1 MAALIELKYFN
12 TFWLKKIKT
21 ITDVGAEG
29 LYSRDVVAAFN
40 GKTFELPNNPSP
52 PPSLVNVNVGQ
63 KVTFT
68 YTDSDP
74 FGVAHDYSG
83 YVVSRE
89 INSLFR
95 VEVTLST
102 APIGTVPANT
112 TVTFGK
118 IINFDNI
125 PAAYALPNN
134 AADNWF
140 IEESRIRG
148 GYNNVSV
155 DFGVKAYLV
164 EDEPK
169 QSHKFSGLIHSGVFN
184 SRTGF
189 NATNQFSVGED
200 ITRTIDPANGSI
212 QKLYAEDTNLI
223 IFQESKVSKSLIDKD
238 AIYSA
243 EGNASVTSRN
253 LVIGQNVAF
262 GGEYGISTDPES
274 FAVNGYRKYFTD
286 RDQNVVCR
294 LSMDGIT
301 PISNY
306 GMTDFFRDKLSTAV
320 VGGIKGG
327 WDAHNKQYVVSIDG
341 GVGPTPGGSGILG
354 PIYNTLSFDESVKG
368 WTSLFD
374 YKPNQ
379 LFSINNDYFTTN
391 AGKIYQHY
399 ALEKSTT
406 ARGVFYGVGYNSNVT
421 FIFNVAPSTIKNFK
435 TINYEGDTGWK
446 MVSFNT
452 NTDKTL
458 PITEAVFAT
467 TLEQMQNALLINRFK
482 LKEDKYFSDL
492 VNSTS
497 SQNGEV
503 VFGSSSSGVK
513 GFFGE
518 VKMEVNNANNA
529 KKELFAVSTGFV
541 QSS

>member
-1 MAALIELKYFN
+1 MAAVIELKYFN

-21 ITDVGAEG
+21 ITDVGVGATRTTRLDFSG
-29 LYSRDVVAAFN
+29 LTVTLS
-40 GKTFELPNNPSP
+40 NNPP
-52 PPSLVNVNVGQ
+52 PPGLSVTEMNVGQ
-63 KVTFT
+63 EVTFT
-68 YTDSDP
+68 YTDAASS
-74 FGVAHDYSG
+74 VVYNYSG
-83 YVVSRE
+83 YIVSRISDTE
-89 INSLFR
+89 F
-95 VEVTLST
+95 TLAV
-102 APIGTVPANT
+102 APTGTVDAGT
-112 TVTFGK
+112 LITFGK
-118 IINFDNI
+118 IINFDRI
-125 PAAYALPNN
+125 PIAYGSTPASDWL
-134 AADNWF
+134 

-148 GYNNVSV
+148 GYNNTSV

-301 PISNY
+301 PISNF

-327 WDAHNKQYVVSIDG
+327 WDAHNKQYVVSIDNG
-341 GVGPTPGGSGILG
+341 IGPTPDGPAITG
-354 PIYNTLSFDESVKG
+354 PIYSTLSFDESVKG

-374 YKPNQ
+374 YKPNHI
-379 LFSINNDYFTTN
+379 FSLNNNYFTDSE
-391 AGKIYQHY
+391 GKIYKHY
-399 ALEKSTT
+399 TLASNTT
-406 ARGVFYGVGYNSNVT
+406 ARGVFYGVNYNSNVT
-421 FIFNVAPSTIKNFK
+421 FVFNGAPSMVKNFQ

-467 TLEQMQNALLINRFK
+467 TLEQMQNALLVNSFK
-482 LKEDKYFSDL
+482 LKEDKYFADL
-492 VNSTS
+492 VNDTS
-497 SQNGEV
+497 SQSGEV
-503 VFGSSSSGVK
+503 VFGRSSSGVK
-513 GFFGE
+513 GFFGK

>member
-1 MAALIELKYFN
+1 MAAVLELKYYN

-21 ITDVGAEG
+21 ITDVVPGSFKNYVSNSGRTITISGSQGG
-29 LYSRDVVAAFN
+29 LDETEMNTGQEFSMPYTILGVEKIYSSTVEKRIDATHFLAVDAPVDVI
-40 GKTFELPNNPSP
+40 P
-52 PPSLVNVNVGQ
+52 
-63 KVTFT
+63 
-68 YTDSDP
+68 
-74 FGVAHDYSG
+74 
-83 YVVSRE
+83 
-89 INSLFR
+89 
-95 VEVTLST
+95 
-102 APIGTVPANT
+102 GTPRI
-112 TVTFGK
+112 TFGK
-118 IINFDNI
+118 IVNFDNI
-125 PAAYALPNN
+125 PGDTNYTSTPAS
-134 AADNWF
+134 DWV

-148 GYNNVSV
+148 GYNNTTV
-155 DFGVKAYLV
+155 DFGVKAYLA

-223 IFQESKVSKSLIDKD
+223 IFQENKVSKSLIDKD

-301 PISNY
+301 PISNF

-341 GVGPTPGGSGILG
+341 GIGPTPEGPAIVG

-374 YKPNQ
+374 YKPNHI
-379 LFSINNDYFTTN
+379 FSLNNDYFTDSE
-391 AGKIYQHY
+391 GKIYKHY
-399 ALEKSTT
+399 TLAPNTT
-406 ARGVFYGVGYNSNVT
+406 ARGVFYGVNYNSNVT
-421 FIFNVAPSTIKNFK
+421 LVLNGAPSMIKNFQ

-452 NTDKTL
+452 NTDKTF
-458 PITEAVFAT
+458 PITEAVFAV
-467 TLEQMQNALLINRFK
+467 TLEQMQNSLLINRFK
-482 LKEDKYFSDL
+482 PKEDKYFADL

-497 SQNGEV
+497 AQNGEV
-503 VFGSSSSGVK
+503 VFGGSSSGVK

-518 VKMEVNNANNA
+518 VKMEVTNANNA

>member
-1 MAALIELKYFN
+1 MAAVIELKYFN
-12 TFWLKKIKT
+12 TFWLKKLKT
-21 ITDVGAEG
+21 ITDVVPGETITDPVGSINWTIPAPG
-29 LYSRDVVAAFN
+29 F
-40 GKTFELPNNPSP
+40 
-52 PPSLVNVNVGQ
+52 SLTQMNVGQ
-63 KVTFT
+63 
-68 YTDSDP
+68 
-74 FGVAHDYSG
+74 
-83 YVVSRE
+83 
-89 INSLFR
+89 
-95 VEVTLST
+95 EVTMTYQDFQDPSIT
-102 APIGTVPANT
+102 RTFESHIIQRISDEEFRTVPAQAPVNYVAGSPGGAEMT
-112 TVTFGK
+112 LGK
-118 IINFDNI
+118 IINFDKI
-125 PAAYALPNN
+125 PAVYASTPN
-134 AADNWF
+134 DDWF

-148 GYNNVSV
+148 GYNNTSV

-169 QSHKFSGLIHSGVFN
+169 QSHKFSGLIHSCVFN

-223 IFQESKVSKSLIDKD
+223 IFQENKVSKSLIDKD

-262 GGEYGISTDPES
+262 GGEFGISTDPES

-286 RDQNVVCR
+286 RDQNIVCR

-301 PISNY
+301 PISNF
-306 GMTDFFRDKLSTAV
+306 GMIDFFRDKLSTAK
-320 VGGIKGG
+320 VGGVKGG
-327 WDAHNKQYVVSIDG
+327 WDAHNKQYVLSIESNSRG
-341 GVGPTPGGSGILG
+341 KTGPE
-354 PIYNTLSFDESVKG
+354 YNTLSFDESVKG

-379 LFSINNDYFTTN
+379 IISLNNNYFTAN
-391 AGKIYQHY
+391 DGKLYIHY
-399 ALEKSTT
+399 TLASNTT
-406 ARGVFYGVGYNSNVT
+406 ARGVFYGVNYNSNVT
-421 FIFNVAPSTIKNFK
+421 FVFNGNPQIVKNFQ
-435 TINYEGDTGWK
+435 TINYEGDSGWK
-446 MVSFNT
+446 MLSFNT
-452 NTDKTL
+452 NTDSTL
-458 PITEAVFAT
+458 PVSESVFAS
-467 TLEQMQNALLINRFK
+467 TLEQLQQSLLINRFK
-482 LKEDKYFSDL
+482 AKEDKYFADL
-492 VNSTS
+492 VNNTS

-503 VFGSSSSGVK
+503 IWGSSSSGVK

-518 VKMEVNNANNA
+518 VKMEVTNANNS

>member
-29 LYSRDVVAAFN
+29 LYPRNITAAFN
-40 GKTFELPNNPSP
+40 GKVFELPTNPSP

-68 YTDSDP
+68 YTDSNP
-74 FGVAHDYSG
+74 GGVAHDYSG

-89 INSLFR
+89 INGVGR
-95 VEVTLST
+95 VEVTLSA
-102 APIGTVPANT
+102 APIGTVPATT

-134 AADNWF
+134 VADNWF

-301 PISNY
+301 PISNF

-341 GVGPTPGGSGILG
+341 GIGPTPDGPAVVG

-379 LFSINNDYFTTN
+379 IFSLNNNYFTAN
-391 AGKIYQHY
+391 AGKIYKHY
-399 ALEKSTT
+399 TLEKATT
-406 ARGVFYGVGYNSNVT
+406 ARGVFYGVNYNSNVT
-421 FIFNVAPSTIKNFK
+421 LVFNGAPSMIKNFQ
-435 TINYEGDTGWK
+435 TINYEGDTAWK

-452 NTDKTL
+452 NTDRAL

-482 LKEDKYFSDL
+482 LKEDKYFGDL
-492 VNSTS
+492 VNNTS
-497 SQNGEV
+497 AQNGEV
-503 VFGSSSSGVK
+503 VFGGSSSGVK